1 MRIGIVLGSVREGR
15 AGEPVANWVLE
26 RARTHGG
33 ADVEFID
40 VKSFGLPVFDGA
52 YLPAM
57 ADKKYDDPAV
67 QAWSDAVDACDA
79 FVIVTP
85 EYNHSVPG
93 GLKNAVDHL
102 GGEWLG
108 KPVAFVGY
116 GADGAVR
123 AVEHWRQIFGNF
135 GAKAIRAQLSI
146 NIFAEMT
153 ENGFV
158 PNERRAGELDALLDS
173 LIAAVG

>member
-1 MRIGIVLGSVREGR
+1 MTTIAVILGSVRPNR
-15 AGEPVANWVLE
+15 AGASVAEWVASKANE
-26 RARTHGG
+26 
-33 ADVEFID
+33 VEGVQAEILDLATF
-40 VKSFGLPVFDGA
+40 SLPIFA
-52 YLPAM
+52 EELPPMM
-57 ADKKYDDPAV
+57 APAKDPAAV
-67 QAWSDAVDACDA
+67 AWNEALAGFDA
-79 FVIVTP
+79 FIIVSP

-135 GAKAIRAQLSI
+135 DAKAIRAQLSI

>member
-40 VKSFGLPVFDGA
+40 VKSFGLPVF
-52 YLPAM
+52 
-57 ADKKYDDPAV
+57 
-67 QAWSDAVDACDA
+67 
-79 FVIVTP
+79 
-85 EYNHSVPG
+85 
-93 GLKNAVDHL
+93 
-102 GGEWLG
+102 
-108 KPVAFVGY
+108 VGY

-135 GAKAIRAQLSI
+135 DAKAIRAQLSI